1 MQQNLHVSDIDFGEA
16 WETASCFDRQGEDT
30 MHFKRVLVFA
40 CVAAVPALIAAG
52 ASLGQASAAPSN
64 TSLPSISGSAR
75 DGSILTASHGS
86 WNGAPTGYAYQ
97 WLRCDAQ
104 AGNCNAISGATSQ
117 QYTIATADVGA
128 RLKVQV
134 TASNKDGSGVATSR
148 PTDTVKA
155 TGAAPKNTAPPTI
168 SGTPQEGSTLTVGP
182 GSWSGTPS
190 PTFSYQWERCV
201 GTGGGCTAIS
211 GATNTTYAAASAD
224 VAHTLLVQVTAKNS
238 NGTSTANTA
247 ETDLI
252 RPAKAAQGGAVIN
265 VSQVSLP
272 NRLVIDGVKFSP
284 SPATSRG
291 TITARFHVSDT
302 RGFSISGALVYVVGL
317 PYGWVF
323 GSPEVP
329 TDSSGWAT
337 IQIHPTRSMPLR
349 RGALVMFVRARKQ
362 GDNLLAGVST
372 RRLVQE
378 SIR

>member
-1 MQQNLHVSDIDFGEA
+1 
-16 WETASCFDRQGEDT
+16 
-30 MHFKRVLVFA
+30 MHFRRILVLA
-40 CVAAVPALIAAG
+40 CLGAVAALIVSG
-52 ASLGQASAAPSN
+52 ASLGKASAAPSN

-86 WNGAPTGYAYQ
+86 WNGTPTGYAYQ

-104 AGNCNAISGATSQ
+104 AGSCNAISGATSQ
-117 QYTIATADVGA
+117 QYTIATADVGS

-134 TASNKDGSGVATSR
+134 TASNKDGSGLATSR
-148 PTDTVKA
+148 PTDAVKP
-155 TGAAPKNTAPPTI
+155 TGAAPKNTAPPAI
-168 SGTPQEGSTLTVGP
+168 SGTPQESSTLTASP

-211 GATNTTYAAASAD
+211 GATNTTYAATSAD
-224 VAHTLLVQVTAKNS
+224 VAHTLVVQVTAKNS

-323 GSPEVP
+323 NSPEVP
-329 TDSSGWAT
+329 TDSTGWAT
-337 IQIHPTRSMPLR
+337 IQVHPSRSMPLR

-378 SIR
+378 PIR